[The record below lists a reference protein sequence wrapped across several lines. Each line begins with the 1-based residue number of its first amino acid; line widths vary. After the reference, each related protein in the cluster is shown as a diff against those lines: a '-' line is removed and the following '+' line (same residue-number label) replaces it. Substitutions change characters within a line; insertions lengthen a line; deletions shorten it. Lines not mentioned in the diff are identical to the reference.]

1 MEDNHEKPHRIPRSS
16 AQVAALPRS
25 WGSPIEWSF
34 LDGRGWLLKNIAR
47 EIEQRRLFPW
57 VAVFF
62 GIGIILFFQADGQ
75 PALWAPVGAFALF
88 GAAAIAFRW
97 NLAVFSALIAFTA
110 LFAGFTAGVIRT
122 RSVAAPALTRI
133 VITPVT
139 GFIEAIDDREVG
151 KRLLLRV
158 TEMKDVAEA
167 ERPKRVRVSVRK
179 GEGLS
184 PGQLIAG
191 TARLLPPPQAAWPG
205 GHDFARDAYFKGIG
219 AVGSMVGQ
227 VRQVDPSTK

>member
-1 MEDNHEKPHRIPRSS
+1 MEDNHEKPRRIPRSS

-47 EIEQRRLFPW
+47 ETEQRRLFPW

-97 NLAVFSALIAFTA
+97 NSYVQ
-110 LFAGFTAGVIRT
+110 
-122 RSVAAPALTRI
+122 
-133 VITPVT
+133 
-139 GFIEAIDDREVG
+139 
-151 KRLLLRV
+151 
-158 TEMKDVAEA
+158 M
-167 ERPKRVRVSVRK
+167 
-179 GEGLS
+179 
-184 PGQLIAG
+184 
-191 TARLLPPPQAAWPG
+191 QAARPRLFIPPIMAGPASWSSC
-205 GHDFARDAYFKGIG
+205 A
-219 AVGSMVGQ
+219 M
-227 VRQVDPSTK
+227 